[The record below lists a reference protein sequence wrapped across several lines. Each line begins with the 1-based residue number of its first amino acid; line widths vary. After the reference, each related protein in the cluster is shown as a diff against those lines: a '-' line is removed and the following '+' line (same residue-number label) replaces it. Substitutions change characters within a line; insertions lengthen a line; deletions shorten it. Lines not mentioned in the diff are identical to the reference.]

1 MTAIPLENDHEIEY
15 PETDGEPMGET
26 DLHIDEIEYLR
37 IALRE
42 RYRDAPDV
50 YVASNLLLFYQKGHP
65 ETFIVPDVFV
75 AWGVSKEFRRN
86 YLLWE
91 EGAVPRLVVEVTSR
105 SSRSRDV
112 SFKKD
117 LYERLGVEEYFLFD
131 PYREYLRPP
140 LQGFRLGGRR
150 YRRIPEEA
158 DGSLLSTTLGVAI
171 RNQEFRLLLT
181 DLATGV
187 PLLRPQEMA
196 AAHRESEEA
205 LRQAD
210 EARRQAD
217 EARRQADE
225 ARRQAE
231 ERVRALEEEIDR
243 LRGA

>member
-42 RYRDAPDV
+42 RYRDEPGV

-75 AWGVSKEFRRN
+75 AWGVSKESRRN

-91 EGAVPRLVVEVTSR
+91 EGAAPRVVVEVTSR
-105 SSRSRDV
+105 SSRRRDL
-112 SFKKD
+112 SFKKE

-140 LQGFRLGGRR
+140 LQGFRLDGRR
-150 YRRIPEEA
+150 YRRIPEES
-158 DGSLLSTTLGVAI
+158 DGALLCTTLGVA
-171 RNQEFRLLLT
+171 FRHEGARLRLT
-181 DLATGV
+181 DLATGA
-187 PLLRPQEMA
+187 PLLRPGEMA
-196 AAHRESEEA
+196 EAH
-205 LRQAD
+205 
-210 EARRQAD
+210 
-217 EARRQADE
+217 
-225 ARRQAE
+225 RQAE
-231 ERVRALEEEIDR
+231 ERVRALEAEIAR
-243 LRGA
+243 LRGQ

>member
-1 MTAIPLENDHEIEY
+1 MRN
-15 PETDGEPMGET
+15 
-26 DLHIDEIEYLR
+26 
-37 IALRE
+37 
-42 RYRDAPDV
+42 RYSDAPDV
-50 YVASNLLLFYQKGHP
+50 YVASTLLLFYEKGHP
-65 ETFIVPDVFV
+65 ETFVVPDVFV
-75 AWGVSKEFRRN
+75 AWGVQKKPRRN
-86 YLLWE
+86 YLLWQE
-91 EGAVPRLVVEVTSR
+91 HAVPRLTIEVTSEL
-105 SSRSRDV
+105 SKGKDL

-140 LQGFRLGGRR
+140 LQGYRLDGRR

-171 RNQEFRLLLT
+171 RNNEFRLLLT

-205 LRQAD
+205 
-210 EARRQAD
+210 
-217 EARRQADE
+217 
-225 ARRQAE
+225 RRQAE
-231 ERVRALEEEIDR
+231 ERVRALEEEISR